1 MISDRAQARD
11 EILALVHTVA
21 DAQTPDVLVVYD
33 DVQEDKPSGTASWL
47 RAVVRHNA
55 GTRCTLGPGGRHT
68 QSGIL
73 FVQIFTPAGEGLAAN
88 DTLATALEAVFR
100 GQSTDG
106 GVVFRDVVTREIGQ
120 DGPWFQSNLYVDF
133 EYDLVGA

>member
-1 MISDRAQARD
+1 MSDRTQARD
-11 EILALVHTVA
+11 EILALVDAVA

-33 DVQEDKPSGTASWL
+33 DVQEVKPASTVSWF

-68 QSGIL
+68 QRGIL
-73 FVQIFTPAGEGLAAN
+73 FVQIFTTAGEGLAAN
-88 DTLATALEAVFR
+88 DTFATALEAAFR
-100 GQSTDG
+100 GHSTDG

-120 DGPWFQSNLYVDF
+120 DGPWFQSNMNVEF